1 MFRTNAFRF
10 TVLIALLLSLAACA
24 EPEAAPPPPP
34 TAVSAPPSPVPT
46 PAELPTAVPVADAT
60 PGYVAQLEEGGCPEQ
75 LAEFDLDSFDVT
87 CAYLTVPEDRLNPDR
102 ASVELAV
109 AIIPS
114 RSANPRPDPII
125 YLEGGP
131 GGSALLG
138 ISSWIDSPLRDDR
151 ALILFDQRGTGLSLP
166 SLNCVEEELA
176 EDDEAATQAVEAC
189 RERLIADGVDLNAYT
204 TAANAAD
211 VADLIE
217 QLGYDEVNLFGISYG
232 TRLALAVL
240 RDHAA
245 GVRSVILDSPYPPNV
260 AATNEQALNA
270 GMAIQA
276 MLRGCAA
283 DSDCNEA
290 FPDLEKRFYALL
302 ERLNDEPLMAELV
315 DLDGE
320 VSEAEVTGEDL
331 VSRLSDWLY
340 VTDYVGYMPLM
351 IAELEEGITDTYA
364 FLASEG
370 DTGYR
375 RQSDDE
381 EGDLSDSEGMFY
393 SLECR
398 EEAPFGSID
407 DARDVAQTLPEPLRE
422 PLIAQ
427 VEGFLSTCDI
437 WQVDAAM
444 PREGQAVR
452 SAIPTLVLAGEY
464 DPVTPPWWGEIAA
477 ETLTNSYFYVLPGGG
492 HAVVDASEC
501 VMQITQAFLNT
512 PTAEPDAS
520 CLEAVR
526 PVFELG
532 R

>member
-1 MFRTNAFRF
+1 MLHTYVLRF
-10 TVLIALLLSLAACA
+10 MVLVALLFSLGACA
-24 EPEAAPPPPP
+24 EPEAAPPPPTVAPP
-34 TAVSAPPSPVPT
+34 TAL
-46 PAELPTAVPVADAT
+46 PAAVDAPTAAPVSDVT
-60 PGYVAQLEEGGCPEQ
+60 PDYTAQLDEGACPEQ

-87 CAYLTVPEDRLNPDR
+87 CAYLTVPEDRADPDR

-109 AIIPS
+109 AMIPS

-138 ISSWIDSPLRDDR
+138 IESWIDSPLRDDR
-151 ALILFDQRGTGLSLP
+151 AIILFDQRGTGLSLP
-166 SLNCVEEELA
+166 SLNCIEEELA
-176 EDDEAATQAVEAC
+176 EDDAAAEQATNDC
-189 RERLIADGVDLNAYT
+189 RDRLLAEGVDLSAYT

-211 VADLIE
+211 VADLIS

-232 TRLALAVL
+232 TRLALAVM
-240 RDHAA
+240 RDNPA
-245 GVRSVILDSPYPPNV
+245 GVRSVVLDSPYPPNV
-260 AATNEQALNA
+260 AATNEQALIA

-283 DSDCNEA
+283 DSDCNDA
-290 FPDLEKRFYALL
+290 FPDLEERFYALL
-302 ERLNDEPLMAELV
+302 ERLNAEPLTAELV

-320 VSEAEVTGEDL
+320 TSATDITGDDL
-331 VSRLSDWLY
+331 VGQLSDWLY

-370 DTGYR
+370 DTGYG
-375 RQSDDE
+375 RQSDAD

-407 DARDVAQTLPEPLRE
+407 DARDVAETLPEPLRE

-427 VEGFLSTCDI
+427 VESFLSTCDI
-437 WQVDAAM
+437 WQVDPATA
-444 PREGQAVR
+444 REGQAVR

-464 DPVTPPWWGEIAA
+464 DPVTPPAWGELAV
-477 ETLTNSYFYVLPGGG
+477 ETLANSYFYVLPGGG
-492 HAVVDASEC
+492 HAVTDASEC
-501 VMQITQAFLNT
+501 MMQITREFLDM

-520 CLEAVR
+520 CLEEVR

-532 R
+532 G

>member
-1 MFRTNAFRF
+1 MLRIHAFRF
-10 TVLIALLLSLAACA
+10 TVLIVLLFSLAACA
-24 EPEAAPPPPP
+24 EPEAAPLAPP
-34 TAVSAPPSPVPT
+34 TAVPPTAAPALADP
-46 PAELPTAVPVADAT
+46 PTAVPVADAP
-60 PGYVAQLEEGGCPEQ
+60 PGYVAQLEAGACPAQ

-87 CAYLTVPEDRLNPDR
+87 CAYLTVPEDRANPDR
-102 ASVELAV
+102 ASIELAV

-151 ALILFDQRGTGLSLP
+151 ELILFDQRGTGLSLP

-176 EDDEAATQAVEAC
+176 EDDETSTQAVIDC
-189 RERLIADGVDLNAYT
+189 RDRLIADGVDLNAYT
-204 TAANAAD
+204 TAANATD
-211 VADLIE
+211 VADLID

-240 RDHAA
+240 RDNPA

-283 DSDCNEA
+283 DAACADA
-290 FPDLEKRFYALL
+290 FPDLENRFYALL
-302 ERLNDEPLMAELV
+302 ERLNDEPLTAELV

-320 VSEAEVTGEDL
+320 TSEVELTGDDL

-340 VTDYVGYMPLM
+340 ITDYVGYMPLL
-351 IAELEEGITDTYA
+351 IAELDEGVTDTFS

-375 RQSDDE
+375 RQSDEDQ
-381 EGDLSDSEGMFY
+381 GDLSDSEGMFY

-398 EEAPFGSID
+398 EEGPFGSVD
-407 DARDVAQTLPEPLRE
+407 EARDVAAMLPEPLRE

-427 VEGFLSTCDI
+427 VESFLSTCAI
-437 WQVDAAM
+437 WQVDAAT

-477 ETLTNSYFYVLPGGG
+477 ETLEMSYFYVLPGGG

-501 VMQITQAFLNT
+501 MLQITRAFLDT

-520 CLEAVR
+520 CLEEVR
-526 PVFELG
+526 PVFEVG
-532 R
+532 S

>member
-1 MFRTNAFRF
+1 
-10 TVLIALLLSLAACA
+10 
-24 EPEAAPPPPP
+24 
-34 TAVSAPPSPVPT
+34 
-46 PAELPTAVPVADAT
+46 
-60 PGYVAQLEEGGCPEQ
+60 
-75 LAEFDLDSFDVT
+75 
-87 CAYLTVPEDRLNPDR
+87 
-102 ASVELAV
+102 
-109 AIIPS
+109 
-114 RSANPRPDPII
+114 
-125 YLEGGP
+125 
-131 GGSALLG
+131 
-138 ISSWIDSPLRDDR
+138 
-151 ALILFDQRGTGLSLP
+151 
-166 SLNCVEEELA
+166 LA